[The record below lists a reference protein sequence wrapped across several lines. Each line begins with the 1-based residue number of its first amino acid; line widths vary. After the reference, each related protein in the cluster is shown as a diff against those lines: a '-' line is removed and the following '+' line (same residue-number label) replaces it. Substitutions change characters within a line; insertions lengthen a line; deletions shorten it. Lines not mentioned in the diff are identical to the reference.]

1 MVVEVEEE
9 THILWKKCVYLKYIY
24 QYLKHINTHSTRQ
37 TKVIRPTSYY
47 SIQNFHNS
55 IVILYFLFIKKK
67 TVEASMLYIQN
78 K

>member
-47 SIQNFHNS
+47 SIQ
-55 IVILYFLFIKKK
+55 ILNYGKTKFSQLDCYTLF
-67 TVEASMLYIQN
+67 SLY
-78 K
+78 